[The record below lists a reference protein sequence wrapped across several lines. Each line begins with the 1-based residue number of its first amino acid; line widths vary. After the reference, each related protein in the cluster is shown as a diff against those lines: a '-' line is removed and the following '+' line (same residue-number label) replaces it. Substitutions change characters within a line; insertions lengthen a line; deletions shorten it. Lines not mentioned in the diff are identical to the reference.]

1 MAARGVGAAAGA
13 AGDRVSRQQ
22 VARLVAA
29 ITTLA
34 RHLEQA
40 SSGMDVIKIELEA
53 NQTSARLV
61 FCAYR
66 HKPTPPFG
74 NDGRNHHEVR

>member
-1 MAARGVGAAAGA
+1 MTDV
-13 AGDRVSRQQ
+13 DV
-22 VARLVAA
+22 VVDELLPDLPTA

-40 SSGMDVIKIELEA
+40 SSGMNVIKAELEA

-66 HKPTPPFG
+66 LKPTPPFG
-74 NDGRNHHEVR
+74 NGGRNDHEVR